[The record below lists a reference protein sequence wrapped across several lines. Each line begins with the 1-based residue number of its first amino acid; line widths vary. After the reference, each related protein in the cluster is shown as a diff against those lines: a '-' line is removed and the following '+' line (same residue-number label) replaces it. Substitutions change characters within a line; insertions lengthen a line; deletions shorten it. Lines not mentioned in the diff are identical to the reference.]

1 MILYRHAALA
11 WGTGVPPHCKGV
23 WGEEREEVIIIVNI
37 IIIVINVIINVII
50 IIILSLRARVEWG
63 S

>member
-23 WGEEREEVIIIVNI
+23 WGEEREEVIIIVIVIVIVIIILINI
-37 IIIVINVIINVII
+37 IIIIM
-50 IIILSLRARVEWG
+50 LSLRARVEWG

>member
-1 MILYRHAALA
+1 MILCRHAALA

-23 WGEEREEVIIIVNI
+23 WGEEREEVIIII
-37 IIIVINVIINVII
+37 VIINI

>member
-1 MILYRHAALA
+1 MILCRHAALA
-11 WGTGVPPHCKGV
+11 WRTGVPPHCKGV
-23 WGEEREEVIIIVNI
+23 WGEEREEVIIIIIIN
-37 IIIVINVIINVII
+37 IIIVIINI

>member
-23 WGEEREEVIIIVNI
+23 WGEEREEVIIIIIIN
-37 IIIVINVIINVII
+37 IIIVIINI